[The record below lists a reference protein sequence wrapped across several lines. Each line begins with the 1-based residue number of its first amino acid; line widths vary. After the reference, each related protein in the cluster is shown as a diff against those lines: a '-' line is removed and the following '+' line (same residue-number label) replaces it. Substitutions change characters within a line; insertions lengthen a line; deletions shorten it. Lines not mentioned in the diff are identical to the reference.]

1 MKRSIALA
9 KRFSEILFLLNQG
22 LRIDLHQLAE
32 HFDVSVRTIQR
43 DINERFDFLE
53 WEEKGPRFY
62 KIKRDKY
69 GLLNA
74 EDIECF
80 AHFASISNL
89 FPKVDRT
96 FYQEKLIESVQ
107 VKGFEY
113 EDIHHLDKEFKLIQR
128 AIETHQYID
137 FSYAKSGQIQSKF
150 YKIAPHS
157 LINKNGIWYLIGTD
171 NDKQKTFC
179 FTQMKMLKVLDETFE
194 PNQQLL
200 EEIKTNDS
208 ISFSNQISEV
218 LIKVASGVA
227 PYFLRRN
234 LLPNQE
240 LVYKSENNELILSC
254 KNIHEFEIVP
264 LVQYWIPHL
273 TIISPSELQ
282 GKLLEKLNT
291 YCTYYR
297 GVYDWNEK
305 S

>member
-32 HFDVSVRTIQR
+32 HFGVSIRTIQR
-43 DINERFDFLE
+43 DINERFEFLE

-62 KIKRDKY
+62 KIKRDKF

-74 EDIECF
+74 EDIERF
-80 AHFASISNL
+80 SRFASISNL

-96 FYQEKLIESVQ
+96 FYQEKLTESVQ
-107 VKGFEY
+107 VKGFQY
-113 EDIHHLDKEFKLIQR
+113 EDIRHLDKEFKLLQK

-150 YKIAPHS
+150 YKIAPYV
-157 LINKNGIWYLIGTD
+157 LVNKNGIWYLMGTD
-171 NDKQKTFC
+171 NSKQKTFC
-179 FTQMKMLKVLDETFE
+179 FSQIKMLKVLDETFE
-194 PNQQLL
+194 PNLQLL
-200 EEIKTNDS
+200 EEIKNSDS
-208 ISFSNQISEV
+208 ISAGNQISEV
-218 LIKVASGVA
+218 LIKVSGEVA

-240 LVYKSENNELILSC
+240 LVHKSENNELILSC

-273 TIISPSELQ
+273 TIISPVGLQ
-282 GKLLEKLNT
+282 GKLTEKLT
-291 YCTYYR
+291 QYLTAI
-297 GVYDWNEK
+297 
-305 S
+305 

>member
-1 MKRSIALA
+1 MKKSVELA
-9 KRFSEILFLLNQG
+9 KRLSEILFLLNQG
-22 LRIDLHQLAE
+22 KRIDLNQLAE
-32 HFDVSVRTIQR
+32 HFGVSIRTLQR
-43 DINERFDFLE
+43 DIKERLEFLE
-53 WEEKGPRFY
+53 WEEYGNRYY
-62 KIKRDKY
+62 K
-69 GLLNA
+69 LNLQKLGILTPQ
-74 EDIECF
+74 DIERF
-80 AHFASISNL
+80 ALFASISQL
-89 FPKVDRT
+89 FPKVDRL
-96 FYQEKLIESVQ
+96 FYQEKLTESVQ

-128 AIETHQYID
+128 AIETHQFID
-137 FSYAKSGQIQSKF
+137 FSYTKSGQIQAKF

-208 ISFSNQISEV
+208 ISFGNQISEV
-218 LIKVASGVA
+218 LIKVASEAA

-240 LVYKSENNELILSC
+240 LVHKSENNELILSC

-282 GKLLEKLNT
+282 GRMVDKLAQYLAN
-291 YCTYYR
+291 
-297 GVYDWNEK
+297 K

>member
-32 HFDVSVRTIQR
+32 HFGVSIRTIQR
-43 DINERFDFLE
+43 DINERFEFLE

-62 KIKRDKY
+62 KIKRDKF

-74 EDIECF
+74 EDIERF
-80 AHFASISNL
+80 SRFASISNL

-96 FYQEKLIESVQ
+96 FYQEKLTESVQ
-107 VKGFEY
+107 VKGFQY
-113 EDIHHLDKEFKLIQR
+113 EDIRHLDKEFKLLQK
-128 AIETHQYID
+128 AIEAHQYID

-150 YKIAPHS
+150 YKIAPYV
-157 LINKNGIWYLIGTD
+157 LVNKNGIWYLIGID
-171 NDKQKTFC
+171 NGKQKTFC
-179 FTQMKMLKVLDETFE
+179 FSQIKMMKVLAETFE
-194 PNQQLL
+194 PNLQLL
-200 EEIKTNDS
+200 KEIKNSDS
-208 ISFSNQISEV
+208 ISAGNQISEV
-218 LIKVASGVA
+218 LIKVSGEVA

-240 LVYKSENNELILSC
+240 LVHKSENNELILSC

-282 GKLLEKLNT
+282 GKVVQKLNH
-291 YCTYYR
+291 YLI
-297 GVYDWNEK
+297 NHK
-305 S
+305 

>member
-9 KRFSEILFLLNQG
+9 KRFSEILFWLNQG

-32 HFDVSVRTIQR
+32 HFGVSVRTIQR
-43 DINERFDFLE
+43 DINERFEFLE

-62 KIKRDKY
+62 KIKRDKF

-74 EDIECF
+74 EDIERF
-80 AHFASISNL
+80 SRFASISNL

-96 FYQEKLIESVQ
+96 FYQEKLTESVQ
-107 VKGFEY
+107 VKGFQY
-113 EDIHHLDKEFKLIQR
+113 EDIRHLDKEFKLLQK

-150 YKIAPHS
+150 YKIAPYV
-157 LINKNGIWYLIGTD
+157 LVNKNGIWYLIGID
-171 NDKQKTFC
+171 NGKQKTFC
-179 FTQMKMLKVLDETFE
+179 FSQIKMMKVLAETFE
-194 PNQQLL
+194 PNLQLL
-200 EEIKTNDS
+200 KEIKNSDS
-208 ISFSNQISEV
+208 ISAGNQISEV
-218 LIKVASGVA
+218 LIKVSGEVA

-240 LVYKSENNELILSC
+240 LVHKSENNELILSC

-282 GKLLEKLNT
+282 GRMVEKLQ
-291 YCTYYR
+291 
-297 GVYDWNEK
+297 VYLDNK
-305 S
+305 

>member
-1 MKRSIALA
+1 MKKSVELA
-9 KRFSEILFLLNQG
+9 KRLSEILSLLNQG
-22 LRIDLHQLAE
+22 KRIDLNQLAE
-32 HFDVSVRTIQR
+32 HFGVSIRTLQR
-43 DINERFDFLE
+43 DIKERLEFLDWEEYGNRYYKLNLQKLGILTSQDIERFAL
-53 WEEKGPRFY
+53 
-62 KIKRDKY
+62 
-69 GLLNA
+69 
-74 EDIECF
+74 
-80 AHFASISNL
+80 FASVSEL
-89 FPKVDRT
+89 FPKVDRQ
-96 FYQEKLIESVQ
+96 FYQEKLTESVQ

-113 EDIHHLDKEFKLIQR
+113 EDIRHLDKEFKLIQR
-128 AIETHQYID
+128 AIETHQFID
-137 FSYAKSGQIQSKF
+137 FSYTKSGQIQSKF

-179 FTQMKMLKVLDETFE
+179 FTQMKMLKVLDEIFE

-208 ISFSNQISEV
+208 ISFGNQISEV
-218 LIKVASGVA
+218 LIKVASEVA

-240 LVYKSENNELILSC
+240 LVHKSENNELILSC

-282 GKLLEKLNT
+282 GKMVEKLHQYLIN
-291 YCTYYR
+291 
-297 GVYDWNEK
+297 K
-305 S
+305 